1 MTRAKLGILLGAIVL
16 AAGVLAIA
24 IGFIPAGRQAQAPIP
39 RALSPQEQRQ
49 AEERLLDEKSFS
61 HPVDALAPDVNVV
74 TDDGKRVKLA
84 GERGKVVFVN
94 FWATWCPPCIEEMP
108 SMLRLGADLAASH
121 PGRFEMVAVSGDD
134 SWEAIQQ
141 YFGKNFGGVP
151 KGLKV
156 VRDPDASAAR
166 AFYCAARGYCPDIKF
181 PESYIVDRSGRIVAM
196 IVGPRDWSHPDA
208 RQLLDLLLRG

>member
-1 MTRAKLGILLGAIVL
+1 MSRAQLGVLLGAIVL
-16 AAGVLAIA
+16 AGVVVAIA
-24 IGFIPAGRQAQAPIP
+24 IGFVPAGRQPRAPIP
-39 RALSPQEQRQ
+39 RALTPDEQRQ

-61 HPVDALAPDVNVV
+61 HPVNARAPDVGVV
-74 TDDGKRVKLA
+74 TEDGRTVKLA

-108 SMLRLGADLAASH
+108 SMLRLAAELSAAH

-134 SWEAIQQ
+134 SWEAVHQ

-151 KGLKV
+151 PGLKV

-166 AFYCAARGYCPDIKF
+166 AFYCAARGYCPDVKF
-181 PESYIVDRSGRIVAM
+181 PESYIVDSSGRIVAM
-196 IVGPRDWSHPDA
+196 IVGPRDWSHPEA
-208 RQLLDLLLRG
+208 RRLLDFLIQG